1 MKNLKVGKKLL
12 LTFAL
17 IILLLVAMVF
27 VSIFSLDSVADGLEN
42 FYTRPYVVAPAARDV
57 NRMLNESAKNM
68 LHACVATDDAEV
80 TEHLEL
86 AAQRLEET
94 KELIDAM
101 RGAYRGPVED
111 IDNLEA
117 AINNVKDSL
126 PNIQALCEA
135 NDVQGA
141 FKVYKDEVNVAL
153 ESATGCAQIIVDFVN
168 TGAVDVYQEGRGT
181 AQSSMILL
189 IILGVGIAGF
199 SVFMAIYITRGLTR
213 PINELRA
220 AAEAMEKGD
229 FDSPLTYHSKDELG
243 VLSDGLRHTSAT
255 LKELIG
261 DISHIMTTLQNGD
274 FNVKSTCEESYVGI
288 FSGIL
293 TAMRAMTVS
302 LSDTLS
308 QINQAANQVSI
319 GSEQVSSGAQNL
331 SQGATEQASSTQ
343 QLAASINEID
353 EQVKQNAASCE
364 EASSQCLEVQ
374 QQLGASNA
382 QMKELV
388 AAMQEISNSSAEIS
402 KIIKTIEDIA
412 FQTNILALNAAVEAA
427 RAGEA
432 GKGFAVVADE
442 VRNLASKSAEAAK
455 NTTALIESSI
465 SAVENGTTM
474 ASTAEDALEQVVEGV
489 KTVVISVESIAKASE
504 DQANSVSQ
512 ITSGV
517 EQISQV
523 VQTNSA
529 TAEESAATSE
539 ELSSQAKMLNDL
551 VGNFRL
557 REQE

>member
-1 MKNLKVGKKLL
+1 MKNLNVGKKLL
-12 LTFAL
+12 LTFGL
-17 IILLLVAMVF
+17 IIVLLVAMVL
-27 VSIFSLDSVADGLEN
+27 VSVFSLNSVTDGLEG
-42 FYTRPYVVAPAARDV
+42 FYTRPYVVAPAVRDV
-57 NRMLNESAKNM
+57 NRLLNESAKNL
-68 LHACVATDDAEV
+68 LHAILASDVTET
-80 TEHLEL
+80 TEHLD
-86 AAQRLEET
+86 AAMQNLEET
-94 KELIDAM
+94 DGLVEAM
-101 RGAYRGPVED
+101 RGAYRGPAED
-111 IDNLEA
+111 IDNLDATIAQVENS
-117 AINNVKDSL
+117 IPHIST
-126 PNIQALCEA
+126 LCKA
-135 NDVQGA
+135 NDVEGA
-141 FKVYKDEVNVAL
+141 FAVYKDEVAIAL
-153 ESATGCAQIIVDFVN
+153 NNAVSCADVIVEFVN
-168 TGAVDVYQEGRGT
+168 TGAVDVYQQGQRT
-181 AQSSMILL
+181 AQSSMILT
-189 IILGVGIAGF
+189 ISLGLGIAGF

-213 PINELRA
+213 PINELRL
-220 AAEAMEKGD
+220 AAEAMQKGD
-229 FDSPLTYHSKDELG
+229 FDAPLTYQSKDELG
-243 VLSDGLRHTSAT
+243 VLSEGLRHTSAT
-255 LKELIG
+255 LKRVIG
-261 DISHIMTTLQNGD
+261 DISHIMGSLRDGNFDVHT
-274 FNVKSTCEESYVGI
+274 TCEEAYVGI
-288 FSGIL
+288 FREIL
-293 TAMRAMTVS
+293 EAMRATTYS

-539 ELSSQAKMLNDL
+539 ELSSQAKMLNEL
-551 VGNFRL
+551 VGRFKL
-557 REQE
+557 REQ

>member
-12 LTFAL
+12 LTFGL
-17 IILLLVAMVF
+17 VIILLVVMVF
-27 VSIFSLDSVADGLEN
+27 VSIFSLNSVADGLEN
-42 FYTRPYVVAPAARDV
+42 FYKRPYVVAPAARDV
-57 NRMLNESAKNM
+57 NRMLNESAKNL
-68 LHACVATDDAEV
+68 LHACLTTDDAE
-80 TEHLEL
+80 TLERL
-86 AAQRLEET
+86 DMAGQNLEET
-94 KELIDAM
+94 NALVEAM

-117 AINNVKDSL
+117 TINQVKGSL
-126 PNIQALCEA
+126 ANIEGLCKA
-135 NDVQGA
+135 NDMQGA
-141 FKVYKDEVNVAL
+141 FKVYQEEVNVAL
-153 ESATGCAQIIVDFVN
+153 ENATSCAQIIVDFVN
-168 TGAVDVYQEGRGT
+168 TGAVDVYQEGQGT

-189 IILGVGIAGF
+189 IILGVGVAGF
-199 SVFMAIYITRGLTR
+199 SIFMAIYITRGLTR
-213 PINELRA
+213 PINELRI
-220 AAEAMEKGD
+220 AAEAMQQGD

-255 LKELIG
+255 LKELIS

-274 FNVKSTCEESYVGI
+274 FNVKSACEESYVGI
-288 FSGIL
+288 FRGIL
-293 TAMRAMTVS
+293 EAMRAMTVS

-364 EASSQCLEVQ
+364 DASKQCLEVQ
-374 QQLGASNA
+374 ERLGASNA

-388 AAMQEISNSSAEIS
+388 SAMQEISNSSAEIS

-455 NTTALIESSI
+455 NTTSLIESSI
-465 SAVENGTTM
+465 AAVENGTKM
-474 ASTAEDALEQVVEGV
+474 ASTTEDALEQVVEGV
-489 KTVVISVESIAKASE
+489 KMVVQSVESITQSSE
-504 DQANSVSQ
+504 SQANSITQ

-539 ELSSQAKMLNDL
+539 ELSSQAKMLNEL
-551 VGNFRL
+551 VGRFKL
-557 REQE
+557 REQ